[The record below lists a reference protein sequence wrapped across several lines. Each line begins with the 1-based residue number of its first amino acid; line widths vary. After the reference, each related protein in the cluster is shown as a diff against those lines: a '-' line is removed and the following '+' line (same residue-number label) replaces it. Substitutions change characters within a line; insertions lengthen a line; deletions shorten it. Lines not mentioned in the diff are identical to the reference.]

1 MWYRFLVSM
10 ILLMPVMIAVG
21 AISRPPVDE
30 IDRSAAAFELVPGVL
45 VGDGVVYSMNPEGSI
60 DALSAGSGERLWANS
75 QAAKPL
81 ALYAGVLVAQPEAA
95 ARAGILDVVLLNRLT
110 GGRLGTLEME
120 LPDQVWGQ
128 VDERLGR
135 SFDARGGIRERELYI
150 AWQHHQRWAKG
161 LAPRPDEAVENRL
174 DGAYRLD
181 LVNDLV
187 EAVDPEI
194 LRESAPALPSA
205 VQQMVDSGTLT
216 GQPIRAG
223 AILAATTS
231 SIRDGQAQRVL
242 KRWDLATEEWL
253 PDVDLVTGSVVIQL
267 PSADGRH
274 LLIGQ
279 RVAAGEWD
287 EYGWSIFGLENG
299 EFLGQVRSHTSH
311 ARFFVYDSVL
321 VHEAPPYGRNVGGQ
335 WVEAPR
341 RLRGVGLPGGS
352 ELWERPLRDPV
363 YRGPHPP

>member
-1 MWYRFLVSM
+1 MYRFLVS
-10 ILLMPVMIAVG
+10 IVFLMPVMISVA
-21 AISRPPVDE
+21 AISRPPADE

-45 VGDGVVYSMNPEGSI
+45 VGDGVVYSMNPDGGI
-60 DALSAGSGERLWANS
+60 DALAAGTGELLWS
-75 QAAKPL
+75 SSRAAKPL
-81 ALYAGVLVAQPEAA
+81 ALYAGVLIAQPEAA
-95 ARAGILDVVLLNRLT
+95 ERAGILDVVLLDRLT
-110 GGRLGTLEME
+110 GGQLGTLEME
-120 LPDQVWGQ
+120 LPEQVWGQ

-135 SFDARGGIRERELYI
+135 SFQARGGIRGRELYL

-161 LAPRPDEAVENRL
+161 IAPRPGEAVENRL

-194 LRESAPALPSA
+194 LRQPAPALPSP
-205 VQQMVDSGTLT
+205 VQQMLDSGTLT
-216 GQPIRAG
+216 GQPVRAG
-223 AILAATTS
+223 VVVAAIAST
-231 SIRDGQAQRVL
+231 IRDGQAQMLL
-242 KRWDLATEEWL
+242 KRWDLDSEEWL
-253 PDVDLVTGSVVIQL
+253 PDVDLVGGSAVIQL
-267 PSADGRH
+267 PSADDRH

-287 EYGWSIFGLENG
+287 EYGWSIFALENG

-311 ARFFVYDSVL
+311 ARFFVHDSVL

-341 RLRGVGLPGGS
+341 RLRGVALQGGS
-352 ELWERPLRDPV
+352 EVWARPLRDPV